1 MEKDTFKLT
10 PQSIKDIALLKR
22 ESIKLVG
29 KVLTL
34 IADIME
40 HPFEGIGRPEAL
52 KGDLAG

>member
-34 IADIME
+34 NANQE
-40 HPFEGIGRPEAL
+40 L
-52 KGDLAG
+52 KVIDYQVVIFF